1 MLGAQ
6 HLNNKKSAS
15 AGPAA
20 ASDDAAIPIALSG
33 LAPGDTLRFDFR
45 DIDQV
50 STLARR
56 LAELSTDPIRVSL
69 GLVEL
74 MLNAIEHGILSITSE
89 EKRALTRAACFQDE
103 VRRRLVLPD
112 YSRLMAEIEVSR
124 HDDVLC
130 FVIRDPGPGFDW
142 RAVAMASIAS
152 NDERSGRGIAIAARV
167 GFLRLEYRGRGNEV
181 VAWARAASMPGP
193 ACATAPV

>member
-112 YSRLMAEIEVSR
+112 YSSLMAEIEVSR

-181 VAWARAASMPGP
+181 VAWARAPQAPGP
-193 ACATAPV
+193 TFVTPPV